1 MDNWNQEQKGQ
12 QRAESAREREEEG
25 HQQGQGRV
33 TEGNEDNTT
42 ERRAERVKATQENL
56 FWNANVKIL

>member
-12 QRAESAREREEEG
+12 QRAESARERGEEG

-42 ERRAERVKATQENL
+42 ERRAERV
-56 FWNANVKIL
+56 